1 LRSRRTRIPN
11 FDRPVLKA
19 SLEKRLGLV
28 NVLATILAIAL
39 ATVPDGDAL
48 NLTCALELLAFTKM
62 EFQSRSRC
70 VCRRPPRTHAASDA
84 HHPRKALP
92 TKRREWRVWR
102 RWSVKG
108 VRNVCSF
115 TR

>member
-1 LRSRRTRIPN
+1 MRSRRTRIPN

-48 NLTCALELLAFTKM
+48 NLTCALELF
-62 EFQSRSRC
+62 EQSAAAIAIVIGSRAAAISFAL
-70 VCRRPPRTHAASDA
+70 VHAGS
-84 HHPRKALP
+84 
-92 TKRREWRVWR
+92 T
-102 RWSVKG
+102 
-108 VRNVCSF
+108 
-115 TR
+115 